1 MSPAPEEARKT
12 PGSPASAPAWSAHPS
27 VVTAAAAGVAAA
39 AAVVLALIP
48 AAQFAYAAPGLD
60 VMIETTGDL
69 IALLVAYLVAG
80 RFRLSRR
87 LDDFILACGL
97 GALVVSGFLF
107 HVLAALRPETAD
119 VGPWGPGTGA
129 LLGAVLLAAAAFT
142 PATRLRHAPRASLTL
157 LIGSGLLLAA
167 VGLALLAEH
176 VHVREV
182 AAHRILGAQVSDQPF
197 VSASAHLSAALFGAA
212 AVGFTRR
219 ARRTNDELFC
229 WFSIGCVLA
238 SAAALYGLL
247 FSGQYARTIGP
258 DDLAHVLAQSA
269 LLVGAAREIHRYW
282 EGFVAAA
289 VLEERHRIARDL
301 HDGVAQELAFIL
313 RRAKPARSAVDRE
326 IAAAVERAIGD
337 ARRAIAALTRPVDA
351 PLDSALL
358 ETVETVGSRLGQKVL
373 VDLEPDVR
381 VDPMTREQLIRIASE
396 AVSNAARHA
405 RASTVWLELSNAG
418 RVTMRIGDDGVGF
431 ERSAI
436 DRSKQFGIVGM
447 AERARTL
454 NADFHL
460 TSVPGHGTEIEV
472 TLR

>member
-1 MSPAPEEARKT
+1 MSPAPEEVRET
-12 PGSPASAPAWSAHPS
+12 PGSPASATACSAHAG
-27 VVTAAAAGVAAA
+27 VVTAAAAGVATAG
-39 AAVVLALIP
+39 AVVLALIP
-48 AAQFAYAAPGLD
+48 AAQFAYVAPALD
-60 VMIETTGDL
+60 VMIETTGVL
-69 IALLVAYLVAG
+69 VGLLVACLVAG

-97 GALVVSGFLF
+97 GALVVSGLLF
-107 HVLAALRPETAD
+107 HVLAALRRESAD
-119 VGPWGPGTGA
+119 GPLWGPGTGQ
-129 LLGAVLLAAAAFT
+129 LLGAVLLAGAAFA
-142 PATRLRHAPRASLTL
+142 PATRVRHAPRASLML
-157 LIGSGLLLAA
+157 VIGSGLLLAA

-176 VHVREV
+176 LHVREV
-182 AAHRILGAQVSDQPF
+182 SVHRVLGAHVSDQPF
-197 VSASAHLSAALFGAA
+197 VSASAHLSTALLGAA
-212 AVGFTRR
+212 AVGFARR

-258 DDLAHVLAQSA
+258 DDLASVLAQLA

-289 VLEERHRIARDL
+289 VLEERHRIAREL

-313 RRAKPARSAVDRE
+313 RRAKTAGSVVDRD
-326 IAAAVERAIGD
+326 IAAAVERAMAD

-358 ETVETVGSRLGQKVL
+358 ETVETVGNRLGQKVL
-373 VDLEPDVR
+373 VDLEPNVR
-381 VDPMTREQLIRIASE
+381 VDPMTREQLVRIASE
-396 AVSNAARHA
+396 AVSNAARHG

-418 RVTMRIGDDGVGF
+418 RVTMRIVDDGVGF
-431 ERSAI
+431 EPSAI
-436 DRSKQFGIVGM
+436 DRRKQFGIVGM

-460 TSVPGHGTEIEV
+460 TSVPGRGTEIEV
-472 TLR
+472 TLP

>member
-219 ARRTNDELFC
+219 ARRTNDELVC

-247 FSGQYARTIGP
+247 FSGSMPGQLARTTWLTCSHSRLCSWERRVRSTDTGRASSLRRCSRSGTASRVIFTMVSRKSSRLSCGAP
-258 DDLAHVLAQSA
+258 SRR
-269 LLVGAAREIHRYW
+269 AAR
-282 EGFVAAA
+282 
-289 VLEERHRIARDL
+289 
-301 HDGVAQELAFIL
+301 
-313 RRAKPARSAVDRE
+313 
-326 IAAAVERAIGD
+326 
-337 ARRAIAALTRPVDA
+337 
-351 PLDSALL
+351 
-358 ETVETVGSRLGQKVL
+358 
-373 VDLEPDVR
+373 
-381 VDPMTREQLIRIASE
+381 
-396 AVSNAARHA
+396 
-405 RASTVWLELSNAG
+405 
-418 RVTMRIGDDGVGF
+418 
-431 ERSAI
+431 
-436 DRSKQFGIVGM
+436 
-447 AERARTL
+447 
-454 NADFHL
+454 
-460 TSVPGHGTEIEV
+460 
-472 TLR
+472 